1 VDWSG
6 RAVIEEKYKDIYNG
20 EEYFMQG
27 HLLCPGCSGGVIWRL
42 MTKVLGKNS
51 IGVTSASCL
60 SLPAIM
66 FPSSLKIPSLYVSFA
81 SASAAVSGVSAAL
94 RTMERDGTL
103 KEKINLFVLAG
114 DGGTADIGFA
124 SLSGAAERNEDVIYF
139 CLDNEAYMNTGI
151 QRSSQTPAGTWTT
164 STPLGKKELKK
175 DMPLIM
181 AAHGI
186 PYVATASASYPDDLI
201 AKVIKARDM
210 GKGFRYIHVNAPC
223 PTGWR
228 FPENKT
234 VEVGRLAVETGMWKL
249 FEVES
254 GKKTRIT
261 YKPEKRKPVK
271 DYLEAQGRFA
281 TLTEKNVEAIQK
293 SVDEECRKFNF

>member
-1 VDWSG
+1 MEDKH
-6 RAVIEEKYKDIYNG
+6 REIYYG
-20 EEYFMQG
+20 DEFFVQG

-42 MTKVLGKNS
+42 ITKVLGKYT

-60 SLPAIM
+60 SLPVIM
-66 FPSSLKIPSLYVSFA
+66 FPSSLKLPSLYVSFA
-81 SASAAVSGVSAAL
+81 SASAAISGVAAAL
-94 RTMERDGTL
+94 RTMQRDGTL

-124 SLSGAAERNEDVIYF
+124 SLSGAAERNEDAIYF

-164 STPLGKKELKK
+164 STPLGKKEFKK

-181 AAHGI
+181 AAHQI
-186 PYVATASASYPDDLI
+186 PYVATASSSYPDDLV
-201 AKVIKARDM
+201 AKVIKARDI
-210 GKGFRYIHVNAPC
+210 GKGFRYIHIHAPC

-234 VEVGRLAVETGMWKL
+234 VEVGRLAVETGMWRL
-249 FEVES
+249 FEVEN
-254 GKKTRIT
+254 GQKTRLT
-261 YKPEKRKPVK
+261 YRPDERKPVTE
-271 DYLEAQGRFA
+271 YLNAQGRFGG
-281 TLTEKNVEAIQK
+281 LKKKEIDAIQK
-293 SVDEECRKFNF
+293 EVDAECRRFNY

>member
-1 VDWSG
+1 M
-6 RAVIEEKYKDIYNG
+6 EEKNRDIYYG
-20 EEYFMQG
+20 EEFFKQG

-42 MTKVLGKNS
+42 ITKVLGESS

-66 FPSSLKIPSLYVSFA
+66 FPSSLKLPSLYVSFA

-94 RTMERDGTL
+94 HTMEKDGTL
-103 KEKINLFVLAG
+103 KERINLFVLAG

-164 STPLGKKELKK
+164 STPLGKAELKK

-201 AKVIKARDM
+201 AKIKKARDI
-210 GKGFRYIHVNAPC
+210 GKGFKYIHIQAPC

-249 FEVES
+249 FETEN
-254 GKKTRIT
+254 GTKTKLT
-261 YKPEKRKPVK
+261 YKPESRRPVT
-271 DYLEAQGRFA
+271 DYLEAQGRFSR
-281 TLTEKNVEAIQK
+281 LEKKDIEIIQK
-293 SVDEECRKFNF
+293 DVDKECRKFRF